1 MFFEDF
7 WRHRNNCN
15 FDVKY
20 LPLPESFNTNL
31 IPLNNYISIIL
42 LLKTIKNILSWMP
55 LKSATVTYFI
65 GNTKRNI
72 FFFLSPISTL
82 EGWKS
87 GSKRGLRSGSLL
99 CCCPFSNQRHSTLRK
114 QLSLA
119 EARHSEKSK
128 RQSN

>member
-1 MFFEDF
+1 MFFKDF

-42 LLKTIKNILSWMP
+42 LLKTIKNI
-55 LKSATVTYFI
+55 F
-65 GNTKRNI
+65 GHCRI
-72 FFFLSPISTL
+72 FVLDAFLQMRTQLTAFCLLDSTL

-99 CCCPFSNQRHSTLRK
+99 RCCPFSNQRHSTLTK